1 MVKISEIAA
10 QNPWWT
16 RGKDFWLYDK
26 HLSEIHPVFFKRK
39 GMDFKPGN
47 IYTLRGCRQVGKTT
61 YLKDTIRILLE
72 KGISARH
79 IIYLSLDFFTS
90 RREMRNAINYLLE
103 TTRDA
108 DRIYLFIDEITSV
121 PKWNIELKYM
131 ADQGITRR
139 AIIVI
144 TGSCAAG
151 LKKEGELLPGRGLE
165 GNEYYLKPLTFRDFS
180 LQIIPDIIN
189 RLLDEELSRS
199 LMNLHS
205 TLKSTILNIN
215 TDITD
220 MRRII
225 DTLIPFNREIGYL
238 FKIYLT
244 TGGFPGVIN
253 HYLIQ
258 RFEKKKEMVDSSLS
272 EILVRQVLGDF
283 VKQNK
288 QEIMVKQIL
297 KEIIAKYGTRYS
309 FSTLAR
315 DVEMAHTT
323 TIDYLE
329 LLEGSF
335 VVFTF
340 YPYDFN
346 KREQKFKGDKKIY
359 FLDPFIYYSLKSY
372 LIGVELWKLIQ
383 DTLADEETLGR
394 IVEGIVSSHLLISKE
409 IPYMRESGTF
419 LWFHYGRNGKE
430 IDNIL
435 KQDKKS
441 YLGIEVKYQRQVDTR
456 NIVRVSPVK
465 DYLLL
470 SKEDVGQGK
479 DVLIVP
485 ICIFLALLPTSSRN
499 L

>member
-16 RGKDFWLYDK
+16 QGVDFRLSDK
-26 HLSEIHPVFFKRK
+26 HLSQARPVFFERK

-72 KGISARH
+72 RGISPRH
-79 IIYLSLDFFTS
+79 IMYLSLDFFTS
-90 RREMRNAINYLLE
+90 RREMRNTINYFLE
-103 TTRDA
+103 TSRDV
-108 DRIYLFIDEITSV
+108 DRIYLFMDEVTSV
-121 PKWNIELKYM
+121 PDWNLELKYM
-131 ADQGITRR
+131 ADRGITRK
-139 AIIVI
+139 AIII
-144 TGSCAAG
+144 ATGSSAAG
-151 LKKEGELLPGRGLE
+151 LKREGELLPGRGLE

-180 LQIIPDIIN
+180 LQLIPDIIN
-189 RLLDEELSRS
+189 RSLDEELLRS
-199 LMNLHS
+199 LINLQNA
-205 TLKSTILNIN
+205 LKNTILDTNG
-215 TDITD
+215 DIAG
-220 MRRII
+220 MRQII
-225 DTLIPFNREIGYL
+225 DTLIPFNREMGYL

-258 RFEKKKEMVDSSLS
+258 RFEKKEETIDSSLA

-288 QEIMVKQIL
+288 QEIMVRQIL

-315 DVEMAHTT
+315 DVEMAHST

-329 LLEGSF
+329 LLKGSF
-335 VVFTF
+335 VVFTL

-346 KREQKFKGDKKIY
+346 KKEQKFKGDKKIC
-359 FLDPFIYYSLKSY
+359 FLDPFIYYSFKSH
-372 LIGVELWKLIQ
+372 LTGVELWKIIQ
-383 DTLADEETLGR
+383 NTLAEEEVISS
-394 IVEGIVSSHLLISKE
+394 IVEGIVSNHLLVSRE
-409 IPYMRESGTF
+409 IPYMREGGTF

-435 KQDKKS
+435 KQAKKS
-441 YLGIEVKYQRQVDTR
+441 YLGIEVKYQREVDTR
-456 NIVRVSPVK
+456 DILRVSPVK

-470 SKEDVGQGK
+470 SREDVGRGK
-479 DVLIVP
+479 GVLVIPVSV
-485 ICIFLALLPTSSRN
+485 FLALLPTSSRN